1 VKYGLA
7 LVPLFDM
14 FNHTEGE
21 NTTLFAGTEEME
33 IAANNDYKANQQLK
47 IFYGPRPNL
56 ELLLYQ
62 GFVYDR
68 NRYNYMEI
76 IFYPL
81 PQTDKLLQ
89 LKDELLRT
97 VRQSATEPTVF
108 QLRAEGKLDPSLLVY
123 LRVCLLTTQD
133 ELDKAKQM
141 LKGGGVISEA
151 NELRAHKML
160 QLKLQ
165 QMLTKYPT
173 TLEQDE
179 QALKVE
185 KNYHKRL
192 ALHYLIMEKKILKH
206 NVQAVE
212 ISEQK
217 FKNKQA
223 KKQQPAK

>member
-1 VKYGLA
+1 
-7 LVPLFDM
+7 M
-14 FNHTEGE
+14 
-21 NTTLFAGTEEME
+21 
-33 IAANNDYKANQQLK
+33 
-47 IFYGPRPNL
+47 
-56 ELLLYQ
+56 
-62 GFVYDR
+62 
-68 NRYNYMEI
+68 
-76 IFYPL
+76 
-81 PQTDKLLQ
+81 
-89 LKDELLRT
+89 
-97 VRQSATEPTVF
+97 
-108 QLRAEGKLDPSLLVY
+108 RAEGKLDPSLLVY

>member
-1 VKYGLA
+1 
-7 LVPLFDM
+7 
-14 FNHTEGE
+14 
-21 NTTLFAGTEEME
+21 
-33 IAANNDYKANQQLK
+33 
-47 IFYGPRPNL
+47 
-56 ELLLYQ
+56 
-62 GFVYDR
+62 
-68 NRYNYMEI
+68 
-76 IFYPL
+76 
-81 PQTDKLLQ
+81 
-89 LKDELLRT
+89 
-97 VRQSATEPTVF
+97 
-108 QLRAEGKLDPSLLVY
+108 
-123 LRVCLLTTQD
+123 
-133 ELDKAKQM
+133 M

>member
-1 VKYGLA
+1 
-7 LVPLFDM
+7 M
-14 FNHTEGE
+14 
-21 NTTLFAGTEEME
+21 
-33 IAANNDYKANQQLK
+33 
-47 IFYGPRPNL
+47 
-56 ELLLYQ
+56 
-62 GFVYDR
+62 
-68 NRYNYMEI
+68 
-76 IFYPL
+76 
-81 PQTDKLLQ
+81 
-89 LKDELLRT
+89 
-97 VRQSATEPTVF
+97 F
-108 QLRAEGKLDPSLLVY
+108 QLRPEGKLDPSLLVY
-123 LRVCLLTTQD
+123 LRVCLLTTQE

-141 LKGGGVISEA
+141 LKGGGVISET

-185 KNYHKRL
+185 KNYHKKL

-206 NVQAVE
+206 NLQATE

-217 FKNKQA
+217 FKNKLA